1 MRFPSRAPLH
11 ALGDAMNSKQFAA
24 WQAKRIG
31 AAIGPGFSY
40 LVRLRARMEKVGFP
54 SNDPIFKLVVKA
66 EDAMHRLTVA
76 MHYESCESG
85 VGRADKEE

>member
-1 MRFPSRAPLH
+1 
-11 ALGDAMNSKQFAA
+11 MNSKQFAA
-24 WQAKRIG
+24 WQAKRISN
-31 AAIGPGFSY
+31 ALTPGFGY

-54 SNDPIFKLVVKA
+54 SNDPLFRLVLNA

-76 MHYESCESG
+76 MHYEGCKSG